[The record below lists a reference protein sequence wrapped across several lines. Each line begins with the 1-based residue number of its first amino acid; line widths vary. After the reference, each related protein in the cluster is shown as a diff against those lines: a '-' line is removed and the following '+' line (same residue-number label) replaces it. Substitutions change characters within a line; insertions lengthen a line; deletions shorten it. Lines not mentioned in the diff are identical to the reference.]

1 MILVFNYLILRRKM
15 KFIKIINTNNKTIVF
30 PVNTITY
37 FSYNETQLTISFN
50 NKETITI
57 SSNEAKTTAEQIE
70 KIMGDA

>member
-1 MILVFNYLILRRKM
+1 MR
-15 KFIKIINTNNKTIVF
+15 FIKIININNKTIVF

-57 SSNEAKTTAEQIE
+57 SSNEVKTTAEQIE
-70 KIMGDA
+70 KIMGEA

>member
-1 MILVFNYLILRRKM
+1 M